1 MVRYCKGCVA
11 DCQSA
16 GERKKAFDCTQYQA
30 GPTKIIDVDNLDEC
44 PRRVVLRDRKN
55 TERTLTYLATD
66 LPDK

>member
-16 GERKKAFDCTQYQA
+16 GERKKAFDCTEYQE
-30 GPTKIIDVDNLDEC
+30 GPTKVIDVDNLNGY
-44 PRRVVLRDRKN
+44 PRRIVLRDSKN
-55 TERTLTYLATD
+55 KERTLTYLATD